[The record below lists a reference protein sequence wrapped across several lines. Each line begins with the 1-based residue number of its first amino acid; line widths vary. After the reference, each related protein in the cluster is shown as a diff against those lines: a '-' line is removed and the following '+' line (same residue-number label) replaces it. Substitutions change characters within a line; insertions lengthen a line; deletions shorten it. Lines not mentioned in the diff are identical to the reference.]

1 MPRRVRRPAAAVAW
15 QAWPLQK
22 VISGGQ
28 TGADQGA
35 LDAARWLG
43 YVTGGWAPLGWRTEL
58 GPMPWLAEFGLVE
71 APTADYAMRTA
82 LNISDADGTLV
93 FGDLT
98 SPGSALTVR
107 TCRRRSKPWRA
118 VSVNWPLG
126 DVAEAGRFKISQ
138 GEIFDVRQWIIHH
151 QIRVLNCAGNRE
163 TTKVGMHIAT
173 ERFCRE
179 AFLRPVPGAKRP
191 ED

>member
-1 MPRRVRRPAAAVAW
+1 MPRARRSSGQSAAAPW
-15 QAWPLQK
+15 SAWPLQK

-43 YVTGGWAPLGWRTEL
+43 YATGGWAPLGYRTEL

-82 LNISDADGTLV
+82 LNISDADGTLI

-107 TCRRRSKPWRA
+107 TCRRRTKPWRH
-118 VSVNWPLG
+118 VSINWPLG
-126 DVAEAGRFKISQ
+126 ETLDAGRFKISQ
-138 GEIFDVRQWIIHH
+138 GEIFDVRQWIVHH

-163 TTKVGMHIAT
+163 TTKVGMHVAT

-179 AFLRPVPGAKRP
+179 ALARPAA
-191 ED
+191 EETT